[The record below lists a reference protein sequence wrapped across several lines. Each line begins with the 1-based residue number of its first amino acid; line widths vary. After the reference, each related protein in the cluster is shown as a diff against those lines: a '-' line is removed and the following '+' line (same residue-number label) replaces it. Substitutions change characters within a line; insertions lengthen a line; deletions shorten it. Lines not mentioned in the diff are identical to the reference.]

1 MSDWRFAADMKTT
14 HGLVGDAWEGG
25 AGKNSHLGN
34 LLSGLGTIRQPR
46 RDRRRGQTAGSA
58 G

>member
-34 LLSGLGTIRQPR
+34 PPFRSG
-46 RDRRRGQTAGSA
+46 DDTAA
-58 G
+58 